1 MVRRRPHDIGHRIYP
16 GVRPLSVERVPPS
29 LSSSAVALPGWIARA
44 ASVLAI
50 AVSALFALAAA
61 FAAAVMPYRFWDS
74 LAFGSWSRSIT
85 ETGDLWATAD
95 ALKVSRPL
103 FYVPQGLIWRLADEV
118 WLGRMFSAA
127 FGAVLV
133 VCVWFLA
140 RRLTRDPS
148 SRALLAPLAVLVA
161 LSSSVFATFVAA
173 GMTDVPV
180 AAATAA
186 TALVLWS
193 RLPARLAVPLAAVG
207 ACATILAKPS
217 GLLALVGLAAAAW
230 VLSGRASLPDLGGL
244 AAGAAV
250 AVAYDAWQ
258 ASRLDV
264 SLTALVRA
272 GNDDFWLARGDAAR
286 LDALAGGDWIGE
298 GARLLVVLGLAYGIG
313 RAAGAGPRLS
323 LQIATGAA
331 LAWSVAG
338 PLIADGSLGY
348 PFDGSIVG
356 IAGWLGVAAAL
367 VAASFVVEEDSVSRR
382 TYVALL
388 VWLAPVAVLWAWQRP
403 DETRLLA
410 PAWPALAML
419 AAAALTCVSLAL
431 LRVRPAAALVPA
443 AALSV
448 VALANI
454 VTVDGLGRSGWR
466 DLLDLGP
473 SGWSNRAE
481 MENFAYGPFSYH
493 LNLARENVS
502 SGDRI
507 VSSDGRL
514 SFFFPGR
521 LEVRYARTCAE
532 LADFRFFSFLTAGES
547 LELAEL
553 EQQPTDPLGWLQ
565 CADPPLELVGQQE
578 GIYAAFVVTGPPS
591 RASTPEDCHIVGT
604 PGELVDAV
612 FGTDL
617 SYRDASALQ
626 ARALEV
632 GFAGTKLER
641 IGCSTFRVVV
651 TGVPLDEAVQADFAR
666 QAKGVGL
673 PVEYEQAVRYPE
685 VPSDVAPVAAR

>member
-1 MVRRRPHDIGHRIYP
+1 
-16 GVRPLSVERVPPS
+16 
-29 LSSSAVALPGWIARA
+29 VALPGWVARV

-50 AVSALFALAAA
+50 AVSALFALAVA
-61 FAAAVMPYRFWDS
+61 FAATVMPYRFWDS
-74 LAFGSWSRSIT
+74 LAFGSWSRSIA
-85 ETGDLWATAD
+85 ETGDLWAD
-95 ALKVSRPL
+95 AGVLKVSRPL
-103 FYVPQGLIWRLADEV
+103 FYVPQGLIWQLADQM

-127 FGAVLV
+127 FGVVLV
-133 VCVWFLA
+133 VCVWLLA
-140 RRLTRDPS
+140 RRLTQDRS

-186 TALVLWS
+186 TALVVWS
-193 RLPARLAVPLAAVG
+193 RLPARFAIPLAAVG

-217 GLLALVGLAAAAW
+217 GLVALAGLAAAAW
-230 VLSGRASLPDLGGL
+230 VLAGRASMPDLSGL

-250 AVAYDAWQ
+250 AVVYDAWQ
-258 ASRLDV
+258 ASRLDI
-264 SLTALVRA
+264 SLMSLLRA

-286 LDALAGGDWIGE
+286 LDALAGGDWVGE

-313 RAAGAGPRLS
+313 RAAGAAPRMA
-323 LQIATGAA
+323 LQVATVAA

-338 PLIADGSLGY
+338 PLMADGSLGY
-348 PFDGSIVG
+348 PFDGGVLG
-356 IAGWLGVAAAL
+356 IAGWLGVATAL
-367 VAASFVVEEDSVSRR
+367 VAASFVVEEDAVSRR

-410 PAWPALAML
+410 PAWPALALL
-419 AAAALTCVSLAL
+419 AAATLTCASLAL
-431 LRVRPAAALVPA
+431 LRVRPAAALVPV

-454 VTVDGLGRSGWR
+454 VTVDGLGRSGWH
-466 DLLDLGP
+466 DLFALGP
-473 SGWSNRAE
+473 SRWSDRAE

-502 SGDRI
+502 DGDRI

-514 SFFFPGR
+514 AFFFPGR
-521 LEVRYARTCAE
+521 VEVRYARTCAE
-532 LADFRFFSFLTAGES
+532 LADFGFFSFLTVGES
-547 LELAEL
+547 RELAEL
-553 EQQPTDPLGWLQ
+553 EQQPTDPLSWIQ
-565 CADPPLELVGQQE
+565 CSDPPLELVGQQQ
-578 GIYAAFVVTGPPS
+578 GIYAAFVVAGPPS
-591 RASTPEDCHIVGT
+591 RAPTPEDCRIVGT
-604 PGELVDAV
+604 SGELVDAV
-612 FGTDL
+612 FGRDL
-617 SYRDASALQ
+617 SYDEATALQ
-626 ARALEV
+626 ALALESR
-632 GFAGTKLER
+632 FTGTKLER

-651 TGVPLDEAVQADFAR
+651 TGVPADDAAQAVFAR
-666 QAKGVGL
+666 RAERVGL
-673 PVEYEQAVRYPE
+673 PVEYETAVRYPE

>member
-1 MVRRRPHDIGHRIYP
+1 M
-16 GVRPLSVERVPPS
+16 
-29 LSSSAVALPGWIARA
+29 ALPGWVARV

-50 AVSALFALAAA
+50 AVSALFALAVA
-61 FAAAVMPYRFWDS
+61 FAATVMPYRFWDS
-74 LAFGSWSRSIT
+74 LAFGSWSRSIA
-85 ETGDLWATAD
+85 ETGDLWADAG

-140 RRLTRDPS
+140 RRLTQDRS

-186 TALVLWS
+186 TALVVWS
-193 RLPARLAVPLAAVG
+193 RLPARLAIPLAAVG

-264 SLTALVRA
+264 SLTALLRA

-286 LDALAGGDWIGE
+286 LDALAGGDWVGE

-313 RAAGAGPRLS
+313 RAAGGC
-323 LQIATGAA
+323 AA
-331 LAWSVAG
+331 PLAPGRHRRRTRWSIAG

-348 PFDGSIVG
+348 PFDGSVLG

-403 DETRLLA
+403 DETRCSLPRGPRWRCSRRPRS
-410 PAWPALAML
+410 PACRSRSSACGRPRRSFPSRQ
-419 AAAALTCVSLAL
+419 CRSL
-431 LRVRPAAALVPA
+431 R
-443 AALSV
+443 
-448 VALANI
+448 LANI

-473 SGWSNRAE
+473 SGWNDRAE
-481 MENFAYGPFSYH
+481 IENFAYGPFSYH

-502 SGDRI
+502 ERRPDRVERRPPHI
-507 VSSDGRL
+507 LLPRTRRGALRAHVLRARRL
-514 SFFFPGR
+514 
-521 LEVRYARTCAE
+521 
-532 LADFRFFSFLTAGES
+532 
-547 LELAEL
+547 
-553 EQQPTDPLGWLQ
+553 PLL
-565 CADPPLELVGQQE
+565 L
-578 GIYAAFVVTGPPS
+578 
-591 RASTPEDCHIVGT
+591 
-604 PGELVDAV
+604 
-612 FGTDL
+612 
-617 SYRDASALQ
+617 
-626 ARALEV
+626 
-632 GFAGTKLER
+632 
-641 IGCSTFRVVV
+641 
-651 TGVPLDEAVQADFAR
+651 VPLR
-666 QAKGVGL
+666 G
-673 PVEYEQAVRYPE
+673 
-685 VPSDVAPVAAR
+685 